1 MLVSQKMNPKIQ
13 KVNLQNL
20 DNLKVTFPASN
31 PFENLEYFHAMES
44 SDSASEKSGWIPNH
58 LGELNNDTLNSF
70 LPLYKKFNSY
80 GEFIF
85 DQQWAHALQQTGRD
99 YYPKLLTAIPFTPC
113 EGERILAPN
122 DKKKIQLIESCIE
135 LMQEDKIESWHILF
149 PNSVGKKILRDQNF
163 IERFNYRFV
172 WHNNDFQDFDE
183 FLAIFTSRQ
192 RATIRKERKSI
203 EKADI
208 EFKSRSF
215 DEINSNDWDIFYNFY
230 RQTYF
235 ERGQNP
241 YLTKEFF
248 YKINTANHILKPVIF
263 FAYHQ
268 EEVIASSLCFEGKD
282 TLYGRHWGA
291 LKKVKN
297 LHFECCYYQ
306 GIEYCIKNGIDYFDP
321 GVQGEHKIR
330 RGFQPKLDSSFHYF
344 LKNDFGDA
352 VSNFCKSEKK
362 QIENYIEACKSYT
375 PFNKD
380 YKIK

>member
-20 DNLKVTFPASN
+20 HDLKVTFPASN

-44 SDSASEKSGWIPNH
+44 SNSASEKSGWIPNH

>member
-263 FAYHQ
+263 FAYYQ

>member
-13 KVNLQNL
+13 KVDLQNL

>member
-20 DNLKVTFPASN
+20 ANLKVTFPASN

>member
-13 KVNLQNL
+13 KVDLQNL

-135 LMQEDKIESWHILF
+135 LMQEDQIESWHILF

>member
-268 EEVIASSLCFEGKD
+268 EEVIASSLCFQGKD

-352 VSNFCKSEKK
+352 VNNFCKSEKK

>member
-20 DNLKVTFPASN
+20 ANLKVTFPASN

-44 SDSASEKSGWIPNH
+44 SDSASEKTGWIPNH
-58 LGELNNDTLNSF
+58 LGELKNGTLNSF
-70 LPLYKKFNSY
+70 FPLYKKFNSY

-135 LMQEDKIESWHILF
+135 FMQEDQIESWHILF

-263 FAYHQ
+263 FAYYQ

>member
-20 DNLKVTFPASN
+20 ANLKVTFPASN

-149 PNSVGKKILRDQNF
+149 PNSMGKKILRDQNF

-282 TLYGRHWGA
+282 TLYGRHWGT

-352 VSNFCKSEKK
+352 VSNFCKAEKK

>member
-13 KVNLQNL
+13 KVNLQTL

>member
-20 DNLKVTFPASN
+20 DDLKVTFPASN

-122 DKKKIQLIESCIE
+122 DKKKILLIESCIE

>member
-1 MLVSQKMNPKIQ
+1 
-13 KVNLQNL
+13 
-20 DNLKVTFPASN
+20 
-31 PFENLEYFHAMES
+31 MEV
-44 SDSASEKSGWIPNH
+44 SDSASEKTGWIPNH
-58 LGELNNDTLNSF
+58 LGELENGKLNSF
-70 LPLYKKFNSY
+70 LPLYKKLNSY

-85 DQQWAHALQQTGRD
+85 DQQWANALQQTGRD
-99 YYPKLLTAIPFTPC
+99 YYPKFLTAIPFTPC

-122 DKKKIQLIESCIE
+122 DEKKIQLIDSCIE
-135 LMQEDKIESWHILF
+135 LLKEEEVESWHILF
-149 PNSVGKKILRDQNF
+149 PNSVGEKILRDQNF

-172 WHNNDFQDFDE
+172 WHNNSFKDFDE
-183 FLAIFTSRQ
+183 FLTIFTSRQ

-203 EKADI
+203 KNADI
-208 EFKSRSF
+208 QFARKNF
-215 DEINSNDWDIFYNFY
+215 AEINNNDWDIFYNFY

-248 YKINTANHILKPVIF
+248 YNINTANHILKPVIF
-263 FAYHQ
+263 FAYHKD
-268 EEVIASSLCFEGKD
+268 EVIAASLCFAGKD

-291 LKKVKN
+291 LRKVKN

-306 GIEYCIKNGIDYFDP
+306 GIEYCIENDIKYFDP

-330 RGFQPKLDSSFHYF
+330 RGFQPKMDSSFHYF
-344 LKNDFGDA
+344 LKHDFGDA

-362 QIENYIEACKSYT
+362 QIENYIEACRSYT

-380 YKIK
+380 YKI

>member
-20 DNLKVTFPASN
+20 DDLKVTFPASN

-44 SDSASEKSGWIPNH
+44 SNSASEKSGWIPNH

-135 LMQEDKIESWHILF
+135 LMQEDQIESWHILF

>member
-20 DNLKVTFPASN
+20 ANLKVTFPASN

-135 LMQEDKIESWHILF
+135 FMQEDQIESWHILF

>member
-1 MLVSQKMNPKIQ
+1 MLVSQEMNPKIQ

-135 LMQEDKIESWHILF
+135 LMQEDQIESWHILF

>member
-13 KVNLQNL
+13 KVDLQNL
-20 DNLKVTFPASN
+20 DELKVSFPASN

-380 YKIK
+380 YKI

>member
-20 DNLKVTFPASN
+20 DDLKVSFPASN

>member
-1 MLVSQKMNPKIQ
+1 M
-13 KVNLQNL
+13 
-20 DNLKVTFPASN
+20 
-31 PFENLEYFHAMES
+31 
-44 SDSASEKSGWIPNH
+44 
-58 LGELNNDTLNSF
+58 
-70 LPLYKKFNSY
+70 PLYKKFNSY

-135 LMQEDKIESWHILF
+135 LMQEDQIESWHILF

>member
-13 KVNLQNL
+13 KVDLQNL
-20 DNLKVTFPASN
+20 DELKVSFPASN

-263 FAYHQ
+263 FAYYQ

>member
-1 MLVSQKMNPKIQ
+1 MLVSQEMNPKIQ

-44 SDSASEKSGWIPNH
+44 SNSASEKSGWIPNH

-362 QIENYIEACKSYT
+362 QIENYIEACKSHT

>member
-172 WHNNDFQDFDE
+172 WHNNGFQDFDE

>member
-1 MLVSQKMNPKIQ
+1 MNPKIQ
-13 KVNLQNL
+13 KVDLQNL
-20 DNLKVTFPASN
+20 DDLKVSFPVSN

-44 SDSASEKSGWIPNH
+44 SDSASEKTGWIPNH
-58 LGELNNDTLNSF
+58 LGELKNGTLNSF
-70 LPLYKKFNSY
+70 LALYKKFNSY

-135 LMQEDKIESWHILF
+135 LMQEDQIESWHILF

-263 FAYHQ
+263 FAYYQ

-344 LKNDFGDA
+344 LKDDFGDA
-352 VSNFCKSEKK
+352 VGNFCKSEKK

>member
-20 DNLKVTFPASN
+20 ANLKVTFPASN

-135 LMQEDKIESWHILF
+135 LMREDQIESWHILF

>member
-1 MLVSQKMNPKIQ
+1 MNPKIQ
-13 KVNLQNL
+13 KVDLQNL

-263 FAYHQ
+263 FAYYQ

>member
-1 MLVSQKMNPKIQ
+1 MNPKIQ
-13 KVNLQNL
+13 KVDLQNL
-20 DNLKVTFPASN
+20 DDLKVTFPASN

>member
-20 DNLKVTFPASN
+20 DDLKVTFPASN

-44 SDSASEKSGWIPNH
+44 SNSASEKSGWIPNH

>member
-135 LMQEDKIESWHILF
+135 LMQEDQIESWHILF